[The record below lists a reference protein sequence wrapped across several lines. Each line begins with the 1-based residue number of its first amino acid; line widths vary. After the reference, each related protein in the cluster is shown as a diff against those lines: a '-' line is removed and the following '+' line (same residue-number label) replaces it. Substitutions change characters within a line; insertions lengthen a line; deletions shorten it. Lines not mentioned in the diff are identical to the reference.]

1 MASIVGQIVAEE
13 EPAEPHD
20 ERSLVESAKHDSA
33 ALAELYRQHYSAI
46 AGYVHRRVS
55 DRDEANG
62 IVSDVF
68 LEMVRGIKRYR
79 HRGIPFRIWLY
90 RLATAQ
96 LSRWAR
102 RRNRWAMKQL
112 RETDN
117 QTSDELERPL
127 DRETMDVVLS
137 SLPHRLQTAI
147 VLHYVEGMSVA
158 DVARVTGSPAGTVKS
173 RLSEGRSLMRERLN
187 RRGFRNEK
195 QMTDSTRV
203 SNFLELVRVNKHLLT
218 RIWRNE

>member
-1 MASIVGQIVAEE
+1 MAFIVGQIVAEE
-13 EPAEPHD
+13 ESAEPHD

-46 AGYVHRRVS
+46 AGYVLRRVS
-55 DRDEANG
+55 DRDEAND

-68 LEMVRGIKRYR
+68 LGMVRGIKRYR

-102 RRNRWAMKQL
+102 RRHRWAMKQL
-112 RETDN
+112 RETADN

-127 DRETMDVVLS
+127 DRETMDVVIS

-147 VLHYVEGMSVA
+147 ILHYVEGMSVA
-158 DVARVTGSPAGTVKS
+158 DVARVTESPTGTVKS

-187 RRGFRNEK
+187 RRGF
-195 QMTDSTRV
+195 
-203 SNFLELVRVNKHLLT
+203 
-218 RIWRNE
+218 

>member
-1 MASIVGQIVAEE
+1 MASIVGQIVADEE
-13 EPAEPHD
+13 SAEPHD
-20 ERSLVESAKHDSA
+20 ERSLVESAKHDRA
-33 ALAELYRQHYSAI
+33 ALAELYRQNYSAI

-55 DRDEANG
+55 DRDEAND
-62 IVSDVF
+62 IVSDIF

-79 HRGIPFRIWLY
+79 HQGIPFRIWLY

-102 RRNRWAMKQL
+102 RRHRWAMKRL
-112 RETDN
+112 RETADHR
-117 QTSDELERPL
+117 TSDELERPL

-158 DVARVTGSPAGTVKS
+158 DVARVTESPTGTVKS
-173 RLSEGRSLMRERLN
+173 RLSEGRALMRDRLR
-187 RRGFRNEK
+187 RRGF
-195 QMTDSTRV
+195 
-203 SNFLELVRVNKHLLT
+203 
-218 RIWRNE
+218 

>member
-1 MASIVGQIVAEE
+1 MATIGGQIVAEE
-13 EPAEPHD
+13 DSNEPND
-20 ERSLVESAKHDSA
+20 ERSLVESAKHDRA
-33 ALAELYRQHYSAI
+33 ALAALYREHYSAI

-55 DRDEANG
+55 DRDEAND

-102 RRNRWAMKQL
+102 RRHRWAMKQL
-112 RETDN
+112 QETAVD
-117 QTSDELERPL
+117 QVMDDSERPL

-137 SLPHRLQTAI
+137 TLPHRLQTAI

-158 DVARVTGSPAGTVKS
+158 DIARVTGSPIGTVKS
-173 RLSEGRSLMRERLN
+173 RLSEGRALMRDRLN
-187 RRGFRNEK
+187 KRGF
-195 QMTDSTRV
+195 
-203 SNFLELVRVNKHLLT
+203 
-218 RIWRNE
+218 

>member
-1 MASIVGQIVAEE
+1 MASIVRQTAAEE
-13 EPAEPHD
+13 KSAEPGV
-20 ERSLVESAKHDSA
+20 ESLLVESAKHDSA

-55 DRDEANG
+55 DREEAND

-96 LSRWAR
+96 LGRWAR
-102 RRNRWAMKQL
+102 RRHRWAMKQL
-112 RETDN
+112 RETVVN
-117 QTSDELERPL
+117 PASDSSERPL
-127 DRETMDVVLS
+127 DRETMDIVLS
-137 SLPHRLQTAI
+137 TLPQRLQTAI

-158 DVARVTGSPAGTVKS
+158 DIASVMASPIGTVKS
-173 RLSEGRSLMRERLN
+173 RLSEGRALMRDRLKK
-187 RRGFRNEK
+187 RGF
-195 QMTDSTRV
+195 
-203 SNFLELVRVNKHLLT
+203 
-218 RIWRNE
+218 